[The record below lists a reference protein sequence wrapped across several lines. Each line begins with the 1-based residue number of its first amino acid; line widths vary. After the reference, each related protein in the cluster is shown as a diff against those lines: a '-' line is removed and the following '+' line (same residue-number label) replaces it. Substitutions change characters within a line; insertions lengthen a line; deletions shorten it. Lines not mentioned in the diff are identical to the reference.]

1 MRKTMIRKP
10 PDFESK
16 RLLQEVDVDLTR
28 VPYLPQGVF
37 DLLYLPLLVQ
47 EGGPNNLRF
56 EIIKEF

>member
-1 MRKTMIRKP
+1 MIRKP

>member
-1 MRKTMIRKP
+1 MIRKP

-56 EIIKEF
+56 KIIKEF